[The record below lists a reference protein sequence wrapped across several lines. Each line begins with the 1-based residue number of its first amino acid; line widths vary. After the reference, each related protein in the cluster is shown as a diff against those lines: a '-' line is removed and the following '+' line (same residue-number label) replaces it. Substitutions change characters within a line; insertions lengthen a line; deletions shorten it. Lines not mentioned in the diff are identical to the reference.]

1 MDANIKLPSS
11 SLSQNIRWRIW
22 LLGILFLVGSLL
34 LTIVHLSTGLH
45 AQLIANRK
53 MVRALRE
60 QIIEESDERE
70 NLLKEKDAHMS
81 KTVNLRTKSKL
92 VTDELLDQQRKA
104 KHLQQE
110 LLNAREDL
118 AEATKNCTL
127 IAQR

>member
-1 MDANIKLPSS
+1 M
-11 SLSQNIRWRIW
+11 
-22 LLGILFLVGSLL
+22 VGSLL

-127 IAQR
+127 VAQR